1 MEIYRNFL
9 FEYSIIGILKSKFT
23 RIYEIWCRILEIQD
37 LSKNVR
43 KTQDRTSLNWPLWP
57 TVMFYLRRNYVLPN
71 KEKRDVDIVFEL
83 MLRKVEINLI
93 KIISFVIGYIEWIKG
108 DRVEIF
114 LQNDGLSPCWL
125 TVGDFSEAFSFSS
138 GSISFNSSSFPFL

>member
-1 MEIYRNFL
+1 M
-9 FEYSIIGILKSKFT
+9 
-23 RIYEIWCRILEIQD
+23 EIQD

-57 TVMFYLRRNYVLPN
+57 TVMFYLRRTCNYVLPN

-93 KIISFVIGYIEWIKG
+93 KVISFVIGYIEWIKG

-114 LQNDGLSPCWL
+114 LQNDGLSPC
-125 TVGDFSEAFSFSS
+125 
-138 GSISFNSSSFPFL
+138 